1 MVEFFQRVV
10 ELPEMKLF
18 LDYWWIWLIIIVS
31 LIILSE
37 LNSRK

>member
-31 LIILSE
+31 LIILAE
-37 LNSRK
+37 LINRK

>member
-1 MVEFFQRVV
+1 MVEFFQRII
-10 ELPEMKLF
+10 ELPDMKLL
-18 LDYWWIWLIIIVS
+18 LDYWWIWLIIAVG

>member
-1 MVEFFQRVV
+1 MIEFFQRII
-10 ELPEMKLF
+10 ELPAMKLF
-18 LDYWWIWLIIIVS
+18 LDYWWAWLIIVVG

>member
-1 MVEFFQRVV
+1 MVEFFQRII
-10 ELPEMKLF
+10 ELPDMKLF

-31 LIILSE
+31 LIILYE

>member
-31 LIILSE
+31 LILFSK